1 MPSNKGR
8 RSQNQKAIREGQQLV
23 GGIIDEM
30 IRGYAKGYLFG
41 RMVVGCF
48 FVLLFAVF
56 LGAILVLLV
65 ATYLQ
70 GGH

>member
-1 MPSNKGR
+1 MPSNKVR
-8 RSQNQKAIREGQQLV
+8 RSQKAIREQQQLM

-48 FVLLFAVF
+48 FLLLFAVF
-56 LGAILVLLV
+56 LGALLVLV
-65 ATYLQ
+65 VTSYLQ

>member
-8 RSQNQKAIREGQQLV
+8 RFQKAIREGQQLM

-48 FVLLFAVF
+48 CVLLFAVF

>member
-8 RSQNQKAIREGQQLV
+8 RSQKAIREGQKPM

-48 FVLLFAVF
+48 C
-56 LGAILVLLV
+56 ILLV
-65 ATYLQ
+65 DVF
-70 GGH
+70 

>member
-1 MPSNKGR
+1 M
-8 RSQNQKAIREGQQLV
+8 

-48 FVLLFAVF
+48 FLLLFAVF
-56 LGAILVLLV
+56 LGALLVLLV
-65 ATYLQ
+65 TSLVTCKEAIRGRRRNEIQ
-70 GGH
+70 SWKGDE

>member
-1 MPSNKGR
+1 M
-8 RSQNQKAIREGQQLV
+8 

-48 FVLLFAVF
+48 LVLLFAVF
-56 LGAILVLLV
+56 LGALLVLLV
-65 ATYLQ
+65 TTSLQ
-70 GGH
+70 GGHKKTSQNETRTAEKLKEELYVI